1 MKMKRIII
9 HWTGGTNQPNTADF
23 EHYHYLINGDG
34 LILIGKYRP
43 NDNLD
48 CKDGKYAAHTEM
60 GNTGSIG
67 VALCGMKDYT
77 EGGKTS
83 YPLTLKQCL
92 ASFKLIAQLSKKY
105 SIPITSHTVLTHYE
119 FDCNRGKPGRK
130 IDIIYLPPFPEV
142 TKSQVGDF
150 IRNRIKKTLNIVN

>member
-1 MKMKRIII
+1 MKRIII
-9 HWTGGTNQPNTADF
+9 HWTGGTNQPNTIDF

-34 LILIGKYRP
+34 LIIKGKYKP
-43 NDNLD
+43 EDNLN

-67 VALCGMKDYT
+67 VALCGMKGYT
-77 EGGKTS
+77 ENGDTS

-92 ASFKLIAQLSKKY
+92 EAFKLIAKLCKEY
-105 SIPITSHTVLTHYE
+105 HIPVAPKTVLTHYE

-130 IDIIYLPPFPEV
+130 IDIIYLPPFPNIQKNEI
-142 TKSQVGDF
+142 GDF
-150 IRNRIKKTLNIVN
+150 IRNNIETKDP